1 MILPIMRN
9 WLTKRLGRQLW
20 NRSLGA
26 SLLTPGA
33 GFTKNRV
40 QPSLEQLE
48 QRNLPSL
55 FAPAVN
61 YPVGTNP
68 YSVAVG
74 DFNGDGRL
82 DLAVANEGDNNVGI
96 LLGNGD
102 GTFRSG
108 GTFATDSGP
117 IFVVAADLNGDGHL

>member
-1 MILPIMRN
+1 MIHSVVRN
-9 WLTKRLGRQLW
+9 WLTKRLGRRLW

-61 YPVGTNP
+61 YPVESNP

-74 DFNGDGRL
+74 DFDRDGTL
-82 DLAVANEGDNNVGI
+82 DLAVANKNSNDVSI
-96 LLGNGD
+96 LLGNG
-102 GTFRSG
+102 
-108 GTFATDSGP
+108 
-117 IFVVAADLNGDGHL
+117 